1 MNFRFYH
8 FQFFFT
14 TDCEVIRNDL
24 VSIKEAVKSDLTSE
38 STLADVFNVKNNVKV
53 LFLLFCE
60 KSIHF

>member
-24 VSIKEAVKSDLTSE
+24 VSIKEAVKCDLTSE